1 MTANSLLNVTQKDAL
16 KLKPMTM
23 FFKKY
28 VLTRFSKF
36 GKRNVAWYVWKK
48 NMREIFS
55 NHDKTGH
62 RLFENLCQGR
72 RAIKLNES
80 FI

>member
-48 NMREIFS
+48 NMRKMFQ
-55 NHDKTGH
+55 TM
-62 RLFENLCQGR
+62 
-72 RAIKLNES
+72 IKLVTGSLRTSVKEGEL
-80 FI
+80 